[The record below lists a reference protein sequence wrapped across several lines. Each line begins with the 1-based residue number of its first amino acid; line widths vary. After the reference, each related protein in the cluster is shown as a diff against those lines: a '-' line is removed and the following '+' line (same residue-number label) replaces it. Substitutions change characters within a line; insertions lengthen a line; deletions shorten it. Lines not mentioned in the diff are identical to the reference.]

1 MGRGTR
7 ELHECGRR
15 SVQAAGTSEEGPAGR
30 DIVLR
35 TTEFSYIMSS
45 CHCVCDLE
53 WCATTH
59 VARVFCSTAPLR
71 CEVTC
76 WSE

>member
-53 WCATTH
+53 WCATSH
-59 VARVFCSTAPLR
+59 VFFPHHSVK
-71 CEVTC
+71 VTPVGLC
-76 WSE
+76 